1 MPFPA
6 RRPSPARRL
15 LPRASSAA
23 LALAA
28 LLLVGACEN
37 PQLRSITPPL
47 QDDSPLALQV
57 GEALDER
64 PELAR
69 FSIAVKSLDG
79 GTVRLSGRVDND
91 AQRYAAERA
100 AVGVPGVRSVINTIY
115 VRE

>member
-6 RRPSPARRL
+6 RRPSPARR
-15 LPRASSAA
+15 PFACASPI
-23 LALAA
+23 ALAA
-28 LLLVGACEN
+28 LLLIGACEN
-37 PQLRSITPPL
+37 PQLRAVTPPL
-47 QDDSPLALQV
+47 QDDSPLARQV

-64 PELAR
+64 PELTR
-69 FSIAVKSLDG
+69 FSISVKSLDG

-91 AQRYAAERA
+91 AQRHTAERV